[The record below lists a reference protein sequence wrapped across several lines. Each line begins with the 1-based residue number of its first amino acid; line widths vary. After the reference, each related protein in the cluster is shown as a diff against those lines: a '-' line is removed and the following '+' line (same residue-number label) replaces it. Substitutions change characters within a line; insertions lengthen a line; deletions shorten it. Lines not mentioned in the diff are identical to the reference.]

1 VDDVID
7 PRRDLIS
14 DLFSVVGRFR
24 RQLRRSTGGGFD
36 IGAAGLAASGAAG
49 LTQSQAELVRLVGR
63 RPGISVR
70 ESAAELS
77 LVPNTA
83 STLVSRLV
91 TDGLLIRT
99 VDDADRRVGR
109 LALTES
115 AQRVADESRAARRAA
130 LSAVMAKLD
139 STQIDALAKGLDVL
153 SELTRLLHEETEVR
167 GLPEEVGA
175 R

>member
-1 VDDVID
+1 MGDVVDAH
-7 PRRDLIS
+7 RDLIS
-14 DLFSVVGRFR
+14 DLFGVVGRFR

-36 IGAAGLAASGAAG
+36 AAG
-49 LTQSQAELVRLVGR
+49 LTQSQAELLRLVGR

-77 LVPNTA
+77 LVPNSA

-130 LSAVMAKLD
+130 LSAVLTKLD
-139 STQIDALAKGLDVL
+139 TGQLDALAKGLEVL
-153 SELTRLLHEETEVR
+153 SELTRLLHEQAELR
-167 GLPEEVGA
+167 DIPEEVKV
-175 R
+175 